1 MTPRR
6 RSGVLVPLFSLRS
19 SASWGIGEFRDL
31 VPFAGWLVDAG
42 QAFVQIL
49 PIHELPPGERSPYS
63 AMTAMA
69 LDPIY
74 IAVPDVVDFQA
85 LGGELAFAPADRS
98 RLDEILR
105 LPDLP
110 YRKVRAFK
118 DRCLRQAFD
127 RFQQQ
132 EVAKAA
138 PRAARFDRFTRAEAA
153 WLDDYALFRALHARH
168 DERAWWTWPEPLAHR
183 DPAALAIAAAELETE
198 IAYRKYLQWI
208 AAEQWTLAREAA
220 WPTQVFGDL
229 PFMVSGDSADAW
241 SRQDEFHFDATVGVP
256 PDEFSET
263 GQDWGLPPWR
273 WDVMQARGF
282 TWMRERAR
290 RTAALFD
297 GFRIDHLVGLYR
309 TYIRP
314 IDRQQPDYFAP
325 GDEPAQTALGETLV
339 GFYTATGA
347 EVVAEDLG
355 TVPDFVRASLA
366 RIEVPGFKVVRWERE
381 WRAEG
386 QPYIDPAAYPEISVA
401 TTGTHDIEPLAAWWA
416 RLPEAERAT
425 VARLPSVDRHV
436 QSGLDVSDAILRA
449 LLESRSRLAI
459 LPIQDVFG
467 WTDRINTPA
476 TVGETNWAYRLPW
489 PVDQW
494 ASQPQARERA
504 GLLRLWSEE
513 AGRVRLVMR

>member
-1 MTPRR
+1 MTHRR

-19 SASWGIGEFRDL
+19 SSSWGIGEFRDL
-31 VPFAGWLVDAG
+31 VPFAGWLADAG

-69 LDPIY
+69 LDPEY
-74 IAVPDVVDFQA
+74 IAVPEVMDFQA
-85 LGGELAFAPADRS
+85 LGGELAFGPADRA

-118 DRCLRQAFD
+118 DRCLRLAFE

-132 EVAKAA
+132 EVAKRAQ
-138 PRAARFDRFTRAEAA
+138 RAAQFERFARAEAA

-168 DERAWWTWPEPLAHR
+168 AERAWWDWPAPLAQR
-183 DPAALAIAAAELETE
+183 DPAALEDADGALEAE

-208 AAEQWTLAREAA
+208 AADQWAQAREAA

-229 PFMVSGDSADAW
+229 PFMVSGDSPDVW

-273 WDVMQARGF
+273 WDVMQAHGF
-282 TWMRERAR
+282 DWMRVRAR
-290 RTAALFD
+290 RSAALFD

-314 IDRQQPDYFAP
+314 MNREQPDYFAP
-325 GDEPAQTALGETLV
+325 ADEPEQIALGETLV
-339 GFYTATGA
+339 GLYQATGA

-355 TVPDFVRASLA
+355 TVPDFVRESLV
-366 RIEVPGFKVVRWERE
+366 RLQVPGFKVMRWERD
-381 WRAEG
+381 WHAEG
-386 QPYIDPAAYPEISVA
+386 QPYLDPATYAEISVA
-401 TTGTHDIEPLAAWWA
+401 TTGTHDVEPLAAWWA
-416 RLPEAERAT
+416 SLPEAQQTALTELPT
-425 VARLPSVDRHV
+425 VGRHV
-436 QSGLDVSDAILRA
+436 ESGLGVPDAVVRA
-449 LLESRSRLAI
+449 LLESGSYLVI
-459 LPIQDVFG
+459 LPVQDVFG

-476 TVGETNWAYRLPW
+476 TVSDANWAYRLPW
-489 PVDQW
+489 PVDRW
-494 ASQPQARERA
+494 ADQPEALQRA
-504 GLLRLWSEE
+504 HQLRAWTE
-513 AGRVRLVMR
+513 AGHRFSLPR